1 MGDLGTRLQLV
12 RLYKNHLLFSLFNS
26 KYLPFSIFQPE
37 PHEQVLPLKGIIR
50 MAHQPNKTLQHQEDV
65 LLHHSGNPVG
75 LQEQIEG
82 FPERLT
88 RRRELLLGLL

>member
-37 PHEQVLPLKGIIR
+37 PHQQVLPLKGIIR
-50 MAHQPNKTLQHQEDV
+50 MAHHQEDV